1 MKKAIYKGMVLVA
14 AISFTGIVTVAT
26 SPASKVEASSSALSK
41 TYKVGKTAT
50 YKGVSLKVNSVK
62 YVEPGE
68 YDSIDSGKHYIV
80 ANVTITNKS
89 RKSYD
94 YNPFDFKL
102 NVNGNNTD
110 FDALPDDV
118 EDLLDSGT
126 LDKGSSVTGN
136 LAGEIKQGAKNPKLK
151 MQVNVLDDSKNIT
164 FSLK

>member
-1 MKKAIYKGMVLVA
+1 MKKGIYKSMLLATLTMAGFTAVVTPPNTIEAKSVL
-14 AISFTGIVTVAT
+14 
-26 SPASKVEASSSALSK
+26 KK
-41 TYKVGKTAT
+41 TFKVGKTAT
-50 YKGVSLKVNSVK
+50 YRDLSLKVNSFQ

-68 YDSIDSGKHYIV
+68 YDSIDEGKHFIV

-110 FDALPDDV
+110 FDAYPDTV
-118 EDLLDSGT
+118 ENLLDSGT
-126 LDKGSSVTGN
+126 LDKGASVTGN
-136 LAGEIKQGAKNPKLK
+136 LAAEIKQGATNPKLK
-151 MQVNVLDDSKNIT
+151 MNVNVLDDSKNIT